1 VLAAFAL
8 KAAAVGLQ
16 VPEQV
21 AAFHQTRTEVCSAP
35 RGAFS
40 RLCSRR

>member
-1 VLAAFAL
+1 MFGTLTVKLAAVRL
-8 KAAAVGLQ
+8 E
-16 VPEQV
+16 VPEQI

-40 RLCSRR
+40 KLCSRR